1 MNILLLGAPGSGKG
15 SQAEQILKDFGYVQ
29 ISTGDLLRDSLS
41 KKTPDGLLA
50 GEYMGKGELV
60 PDDLVIK
67 ILQDRLERPDCEK
80 GVIFDG
86 FPRTVSQAEK
96 LDMILGVKGNKLD
109 LVLNIESPFDV
120 LVSRLL
126 SRRIC
131 SSCGKTYNMI
141 SNPPEGD
148 KCSVC
153 GWKVVSRADDKEDVI
168 KNRLKVYVRN
178 THPLIEYYEKKGV
191 LCSVDGDR
199 TIMEI
204 YSDVKK
210 MIEEREKN

>member
-120 LVSRLL
+120 LLSRLL

-153 GWKVVSRADDKEDVI
+153 GGKVVSRADDKEDVI

>member
-120 LVSRLL
+120 LLSRLL

-153 GWKVVSRADDKEDVI
+153 GGKVVSRADDKEDVI
-168 KNRLKVYVRN
+168 RNRLEVYVRN

>member
-153 GWKVVSRADDKEDVI
+153 GGKVVSRADDKEDVI
-168 KNRLKVYVRN
+168 RNRLEVYVRN

>member
-153 GWKVVSRADDKEDVI
+153 GGKVVSRADDKEDVI